1 MSEHDSDSGSQGGG
15 PGRKGFVR
23 DVMRRIT
30 PSGGTDPLSG
40 RLEDEEFAQ
49 GGSPEFAGGD
59 DPRPGSGRGD
69 VPGRADG
76 PGRSDPS
83 GRSDSETE
91 RLQDAMR
98 FFGSDSNE
106 FRHRLDRMLADFET
120 LRRRYDQART
130 QHRDAERQNEKLV
143 AMLQEAKQQIE
154 LLKEEVDKLCAPPN
168 TYGIFLRANKDGTSE
183 ILMDGRPMR
192 VNVHPNMDP
201 FQLDEGQYVVL
212 NEAFNIIEGAEYTQR
227 GEVCT
232 VVDSISDSRVI
243 VSGHTDDERVVTLSE
258 PMRRESIKVGDPL
271 LVDMRTM
278 YAFEKLPKSTVEEVM
293 LEEIPDVT
301 YEDIGGLGDQIEILR
316 DSVEL
321 PYLHPDVFLEHKLS
335 PPKGILLY
343 GPPGC
348 GKTLIA
354 KAVANSLAKR
364 IESRTGK
371 ATTAYFLNVKG
382 PELLNKYVGETE
394 SKLREVFKKARD
406 KASQDV
412 PVVVFFDEM
421 DSLFRMRGS
430 GVSSDMEATVVAQF
444 LSEIDGVESLQNVIV
459 IGASNRQDL
468 IDPAVLRP
476 GRLDL
481 KVKVSR
487 PDRDSAVSI
496 LEKYMTAELPLHES
510 LLSRFDGDRAT
521 ACKKMIEE
529 VVENMYSEG
538 DENKFLEVT
547 YAKGER
553 EIFYFKDFSSGAML
567 ENIVAR
573 AKRKA
578 VKRFLEGGEHGIT
591 ADDLIQSVRE
601 EFKENED
608 LPNTTN
614 PDDWARISGRKG
626 ERIINVRTLITGM
639 ERKEETIE
647 NVSTG
652 QGQYL

>member
-1 MSEHDSDSGSQGGG
+1 MSEHDSDSGSQ
-15 PGRKGFVR
+15 GRKGFVR
-23 DVMRRIT
+23 DVMRRINPT
-30 PSGGTDPLSG
+30 QTGAPGARTEDDELDTGFPGG
-40 RLEDEEFAQ
+40 A
-49 GGSPEFAGGD
+49 AGGHGL
-59 DPRPGSGRGD
+59 DPGRPGT
-69 VPGRADG
+69 
-76 PGRSDPS
+76 GRSE
-83 GRSDSETE
+83 SEAE
-91 RLQDAMR
+91 RLQDAMN

-106 FRHRLDRMLADFET
+106 FRHRLDRMLSDFET
-120 LRRRYDQART
+120 LRRRYDQSRT

-143 AMLQEAKQQIE
+143 GMLQEAKQQIE

-168 TYGIFLRANKDGTSE
+168 TYGVFLRANKDGTSE

-192 VNVHPNMDP
+192 VNVHPNLDP
-201 FQLDEGQYVVL
+201 FQLDEGQFVVL

-258 PMRRESIKVGDPL
+258 PLRRESIKVGDSL
-271 LVDMRTM
+271 LVDMRTQ
-278 YAFEKLPKSTVEEVM
+278 YAFERLPKSSVEEVM

-321 PYLHPDVFLEHKLS
+321 PYLHPEVFAEHQLS

-364 IESRTGK
+364 IESQTGK
-371 ATTAYFLNVKG
+371 STTAYFLNVKG

-394 SKLREVFKKARD
+394 SKLRDVFKKARE

-487 PDRDSAVSI
+487 PDRESAQQI
-496 LEKYMTAELPLHES
+496 LEKYLTPDLPLHKDFMAKYGE
-510 LLSRFDGDRAT
+510 DRNV
-521 ACKKMIEE
+521 ACRKMIAE
-529 VVENMYSEG
+529 VVDNMYSEG
-538 DENKFLEVT
+538 EENKFLEVT

-578 VKRFLEGGEHGIT
+578 VKRFLGDGEHGIT
-591 ADDLIQSVRE
+591 AADMIESVRE

-639 ERKEETIE
+639 ERKEESIE
-647 NVSTG
+647 NVSSG

>member
-1 MSEHDSDSGSQGGG
+1 MSEQDSDSGS
-15 PGRKGFVR
+15 GRKGFVR

-30 PSGGTDPLSG
+30 PSG
-40 RLEDEEFAQ
+40 
-49 GGSPEFAGGD
+49 AGGAGGED
-59 DPRPGSGRGD
+59 SDYPGAPGADRGQ
-69 VPGRADG
+69 PQDG
-76 PGRSDPS
+76 PSYGAAGGHGGDPNRPPAGRS
-83 GRSDSETE
+83 ETEAE

-143 AMLQEAKQQIE
+143 GMLQEAKQQIE

-168 TYGIFLRANKDGTSE
+168 TYGIFIRANKDGTSE

-192 VNVHPNMDP
+192 VNVHPNLDP
-201 FQLDEGQYVVL
+201 FELDEGQYVVL

-243 VSGHTDDERVVTLSE
+243 VSGHTDDERVVTISE
-258 PMRRESIKVGDPL
+258 PLRRETIKVGDPL
-271 LVDMRTM
+271 LVDMRTQ
-278 YAFEKLPKSTVEEVM
+278 YAFEKLPKSSVEEVM

-321 PYLHPDVFLEHKLS
+321 PYLHPEVFLEHKLS

-487 PDRDSAVSI
+487 PDRESAQSI
-496 LEKYMTAELPLHES
+496 LEKYLTPDLPLHED
-510 LLSRFDGDRAT
+510 FMKKYGEDRDI
-521 ACKKMIEE
+521 ACKKMINE

-591 ADDLIQSVRE
+591 ANDMIESVRE

-639 ERKEETIE
+639 ERKEESIE
-647 NVSTG
+647 NVSSG

>member
-1 MSEHDSDSGSQGGG
+1 MSENDSDSGPGS
-15 PGRKGFVR
+15 GRKGFVR
-23 DVMRRIT
+23 DVMRRIA
-30 PSGGTDPLSG
+30 PSTTG
-40 RLEDEEFAQ
+40 RPGDE
-49 GGSPEFAGGD
+49 PES
-59 DPRPGSGRGD
+59 DPRRPGEE
-69 VPGRADG
+69 
-76 PGRSDPS
+76 RSA
-83 GRSDSETE
+83 SEAE
-91 RLQDAMR
+91 RLHDAMR

-120 LRRRYDQART
+120 LRRRYEQVRT
-130 QHRDAERQNEKLV
+130 QHHDAERQNEKLV

-168 TYGIFLRANKDGTSE
+168 TYGVFIRANKDGTSE
-183 ILMDGRPMR
+183 ILMEGRPMR
-192 VNVHPNMDP
+192 VNVHPNLDP
-201 FQLDEGQYVVL
+201 FRLEEGQYVVL

-227 GEVCT
+227 GEVCKII
-232 VVDSISDSRVI
+232 DKISESRVI
-243 VSGHTDDERVVTLSE
+243 VSGHTDEERVVTLSE
-258 PMRRESIKVGDPL
+258 PLRRENLKVGDPI
-271 LVDMRTM
+271 LVDTRTQ
-278 YAFEKLPKSTVEEVM
+278 YAFEKLPKSSVEEVM
-293 LEEIPDVT
+293 LEEIPNVT
-301 YEDIGGLGDQIEILR
+301 YDDIGGLGDQIEILR

-321 PYLHPDVFLEHKLS
+321 PYMHPEVFLEHKLR

-364 IESRTGK
+364 IEQRTGK

-394 SKLREVFKKARD
+394 SKLRDVFKKARE
-406 KASQDV
+406 KASEDV

-430 GVSSDMEATVVAQF
+430 GISSDMEATVVAQF
-444 LSEIDGVESLQNVIV
+444 LSEIDGVEALENVIV

-487 PDRDSAVSI
+487 PDRTAAREI
-496 LEKYMTAELPLHES
+496 IKKYLTPDLPLHAES
-510 LLSRFDGDRAT
+510 VARYGGDKAV
-521 ACKKMIEE
+521 ACEKMIDE
-529 VVENMYSEG
+529 VIDNMYSTG

-578 VKRFLEGGEHGIT
+578 VKRFLQGGEHGIR
-591 ADDLIQSVRE
+591 AEDMIESVRE

-639 ERKEETIE
+639 ERKEQTIE
-647 NVSTG
+647 NVSSG

>member
-1 MSEHDSDSGSQGGG
+1 MSEHDSDGGN
-15 PGRKGFVR
+15 GRKGFVR
-23 DVMRRIT
+23 DVMRRISPT
-30 PSGGTDPLSG
+30 GT
-40 RLEDEEFAQ
+40 RLEDEFDS
-49 GGSPEFAGGD
+49 GTRPEG
-59 DPRPGSGRGD
+59 PRVSD
-69 VPGRADG
+69 ADQ
-76 PGRSDPS
+76 
-83 GRSDSETE
+83 
-91 RLQDAMR
+91 LQDAIR

-106 FRHRLDRMLADFET
+106 FRHRLDRMLSDFET
-120 LRRRYDQART
+120 LRRRYEQTRV
-130 QHRDAERQNEKLV
+130 QLRDSEGQNEKLV
-143 AMLQEAKQQIE
+143 GMLQEAKQQIE

-168 TYGIFLRANKDGTSE
+168 TYGIFLRANKDGTAE
-183 ILMDGRPMR
+183 LLVDGRPMR
-192 VNVHPNMDP
+192 VQVHPNLDP
-201 FQLDEGQYVVL
+201 FQLEDGQMVVL
-212 NEAFNIIEGAEYTQR
+212 NEAFNVVEPAGYTSR
-227 GEVCT
+227 GEVTT
-232 VVDSISDSRVI
+232 VVDTVSENRVL
-243 VSGHTDDERVVTLSE
+243 VLGHTDDERVVAIAE
-258 PMRRESIKVGDPL
+258 PLRREKIRVGDRL
-271 LVDMRTM
+271 LVDPRTQ
-278 YAFEKLPKSTVEEVM
+278 YAFEKMPKSAVEEVM
-293 LEEIPDVT
+293 LEEIPDIT
-301 YEDIGGLGDQIEILR
+301 YDDIGGLGDQIEILR

-321 PYLHPDVFLEHKLS
+321 PYLHPDIFAEHELS

-348 GKTLIA
+348 GKTLMA
-354 KAVANSLAKR
+354 KAVANALAKK
-364 IESRTGK
+364 IEQRTGK
-371 ATTAYFLNVKG
+371 ATSAFFLNVKG

-394 SKLREVFKKARD
+394 SKLREVFKKARE

-430 GVSSDMEATVVAQF
+430 GISSDMEATVVAQF
-444 LSEIDGVESLQNVIV
+444 LSEIDGVESLENVIV

-487 PDRDSAVSI
+487 PDARGARDI
-496 LEKYMTAELPLHES
+496 FNKYLTSNLPLHA
-510 LLSRFDGDRAT
+510 DAT
-521 ACKKMIEE
+521 AKYGGDAEAACRAMIDD
-529 VVENMYSEG
+529 VIENMYSTG

-553 EIFYFKDFSSGAML
+553 EIFYFKDFASGAMI

-578 VKRFLEGGEHGIT
+578 VKRLIDDSERGIKFS
-591 ADDLIQSVRE
+591 DMVESVRE

-626 ERIINVRTLITGM
+626 ERIINVRTLITGV
-639 ERKEETIE
+639 ERKEQTIE
-647 NVSTG
+647 SVSAG